1 MPIEFSC
8 GQCQRT
14 LRVPD
19 DSAGREARCP
29 QCGTISTVPSP
40 AATAAEFDQPA
51 APPPAQP
58 TQANPYA
65 SPHIQTPET
74 TETAR
79 STPTIIAPTIIDIGD
94 VFSRSWQL
102 FKDQMGLCIS
112 ALLVYM
118 AVQMG
123 ISFVNGIIGQLAA
136 MTQGWA
142 AAVVIQFILQVGIWL
157 LNIWFSAG
165 LALFALNVARGPGD
179 LSDVF
184 RGGPF
189 FGRLVLANILV
200 SLIVLGIMLVC
211 CGLPAII
218 GAVVGQGMN
227 GAVVGSV
234 VGIAIAVVPLI
245 VVSLVVSQFQYL
257 IIDQNVDAAESL
269 RVSYEVTN
277 GNKLLL
283 LILYF
288 LSGLIVVA
296 GALACLIGLLFAVP
310 FVWLIFAVAYLTMTG
325 QPTAAN
331 QDADSSY

>member
-51 APPPAQP
+51 GPPPAQP

-234 VGIAIAVVPLI
+234 VGIAIAVKVSDRQRSTIRGGSLI
-245 VVSLVVSQFQYL
+245 RRGRAEGAAADGSVDNRFDDRGSEGRFETRISLVARISGQ
-257 IIDQNVDAAESL
+257 A
-269 RVSYEVTN
+269 RC
-277 GNKLLL
+277 GNQ
-283 LILYF
+283 
-288 LSGLIVVA
+288 V
-296 GALACLIGLLFAVP
+296 
-310 FVWLIFAVAYLTMTG
+310 
-325 QPTAAN
+325 
-331 QDADSSY
+331 